1 MIFMCFV
8 ITLIIIYIAIY
19 IYFDYQYANMTYV
32 RSDIDNKFYLV
43 QNRTDKQEATNML
56 AKIMQK
62 ITYLAS
68 NLYKKK
74 EEYKDYKEYIE
85 RLYEN
90 VPNIILLESTE
101 DSVYT
106 SYSVNKGEQ
115 IVFCLRART
124 DDNRLHDINLVMY
137 VVLHEISH
145 VACPIYD
152 NHGPLFR
159 KIFAFITSS
168 ALKIGVYKKIAF
180 DEHPEEYCGLTIN
193 DSII

>member
-74 EEYKDYKEYIE
+74 EYKDYKEYIE

-137 VVLHEISH
+137 VVLHELSH
-145 VACPIYD
+145 VSNPIYD

-159 KIFAFITSS
+159 KIFAFLTQRAKELGIYT
-168 ALKIGVYKKIAF
+168 KIDFSKV
-180 DEHPEEYCGLTIN
+180 PTNYCGM
-193 DSII
+193 IIT